1 MNSFIFL
8 PRLLS
13 IEPGSGIIADR
24 NHRERERKRQ
34 VYSCIFVRAC
44 RVFRISEWSRPAMPA
59 GPRYSIYSAPIKNE
73 SKISL
78 PPSLPPTLALA
89 NARSMHERPR
99 ICHELQR
106 VLLSWLRARSPCQE
120 QPCKA
125 DTTSSTSY
133 EGTVILELPSG
144 KITFSPPLERHGG
157 GGERIFGKE
166 RERERERNAWYSNCG
181 CAQKRFE
188 RGAGQPR
195 VFFPSFFFF
204 LSSSAEQ
211 IAYRRRFSFTLTRLP
226 MVTIGIHI

>member
-1 MNSFIFL
+1 
-8 PRLLS
+8 
-13 IEPGSGIIADR
+13 
-24 NHRERERKRQ
+24 
-34 VYSCIFVRAC
+34 
-44 RVFRISEWSRPAMPA
+44 MPA

-89 NARSMHERPR
+89 NTRSMHANGREY
-99 ICHELQR
+99 
-106 VLLSWLRARSPCQE
+106 V
-120 QPCKA
+120 
-125 DTTSSTSY
+125 TSY
-133 EGTVILELPSG
+133 SEFYYLDCERGRLVRSSLARLIPPRQPRTRERLFQSC
-144 KITFSPPLERHGG
+144 PLEKLLFPPHWSDTEE
-157 GGERIFGKE
+157 GEREYSE
-166 RERERERNAWYSNCG
+166 RRERNAWYSNCG

-211 IAYRRRFSFTLTRLP
+211 IAYRRRFSFTFTRLP